1 MSDQP
6 ERSAIHCL
14 LEPRSVAVVGASP
27 TSFVGRVVIEN
38 LRLLGFDGPIYPVN
52 PRYEEVLGLPCF
64 PSIDEVPAAPEAVA
78 AAVRIDLVPG
88 VLRAAAKSGV
98 RAAIVPGGGFS
109 ETGETARVAQAEI
122 GEIGRDFGMAIA
134 GPNCMGVVSPRRA
147 TALYIGS
154 LPEHLLPGRVAVV
167 SQSGSVIEAM
177 VNMGPRVGFSALVS
191 SGTEAATTSGEYLE
205 HFAADPATGAAC
217 VFLEGFRDPAG
228 FVRGAK
234 AMRAAG
240 KPLAVLQAGR
250 SAEAAAAIAAHSG
263 TLASADEV
271 VAGMLRHVGAVAV
284 DDLDEMIEI
293 AEVFARGALPKG
305 RRMIAVGDSGGE
317 AQLVADHARAMG
329 FQLPPPS
336 DALRTRLQ
344 AKWPNFSYIG
354 NPVDPWGVDPDFPTL
369 YEEILQG
376 MADEDL
382 DVVAVAI
389 DKVTSWMGEHEVDL
403 GEASARSLIAA
414 TRRTG
419 KYGVFLTLH
428 GMGPAH
434 PLVRDQLR
442 EAGVPLLHGLRPA
455 LAALRG
461 AAWWQAW
468 RPRTPPT
475 SSDGPSA
482 TRGVPAPDEPGP
494 ILSEAASRAI
504 LEPYGVPMVPAE
516 IAETADAAA
525 AVAERL
531 GLPVVMKANVPGV
544 AHKSAA
550 GIVAV
555 GVATPDTVRST
566 FDRLLRRAEENGT
579 PARGVLVEAT
589 ASGVEVICGMRHDP
603 VFGPVVLLGVGGTLT
618 EVLKDVSI
626 RLVPPS
632 VEDLDEMLEECAVG
646 RLLERAG
653 ADGAPVKR
661 AIAALARIA
670 VERPEIREV
679 DVNPMFAGPHGAA
692 AADALVVLGDPE

>member
-1 MSDQP
+1 MPDQP
-6 ERSAIHCL
+6 RRSAIDCL

-38 LRLLGFDGPIYPVN
+38 LRLLGFEGPIYPVN

-64 PSIDEVPAAPEAVA
+64 PSIEEVPAPPEALA
-78 AAVRIDLVPG
+78 AAVRIERVPE
-88 VLRAAAKSGV
+88 VLRAAATGGV

-109 ETGETARVAQAEI
+109 ETGEAARVAQAEI
-122 GEIGRDFGMAIA
+122 GEIARDFDMAVA
-134 GPNCMGVVSPRRA
+134 GPNCMGVISPGRS

-191 SGTEAATTSGEYLE
+191 SGTEAATSSGAYLE
-205 HFAADPATGAAC
+205 HFAADPSTGAAC
-217 VFLEGFRDPAG
+217 VFLEGFRDPQA
-228 FVRGAK
+228 FIRGAK

-271 VAGMLRHVGAVAV
+271 VAGLLRHVGAIALE
-284 DDLDEMIEI
+284 DLDEMIEI
-293 AEVFARGALPKG
+293 AEVFARGNLPGG
-305 RRMIAVGDSGGE
+305 RRLIAVGDSGGE
-317 AQLVADHARAMG
+317 AQLVADHARAAG
-329 FQLPPPS
+329 FELPPPT
-336 DALRTRLQ
+336 DALRERLQ

-376 MADEDL
+376 MADEDV

-419 KYGVFLTLH
+419 KYGVYLTLH

-461 AAWWQAW
+461 AAWWRGW
-468 RPRTPPT
+468 RPRTPL
-475 SSDGPSA
+475 
-482 TRGVPAPDEPGP
+482 PAPEGATPAWVPPSEPGP

-504 LEPYGVPMVPAE
+504 LEPYGVPMVAGE
-516 IAETADAAA
+516 VAETADAAA
-525 AVAERL
+525 TVAGAL
-531 GLPVVMKANVPGV
+531 GFPVVMKADAPGV
-544 AHKSAA
+544 AHKSDA

-555 GVATPDTVRST
+555 GVGTADAVRST
-566 FDRLLRRAEENGT
+566 FDRLMRRADENGT

-632 VEDLDEMLEECAVG
+632 VEDLDEMLGECAVG
-646 RLLERAG
+646 RLIERTG
-653 ADGAPVKR
+653 GDPEPLR
-661 AIAALARIA
+661 RTIAALARLA

-679 DVNPMFAGPHGAA
+679 DVNPMFVGRHGAA
-692 AADALVVLGDPE
+692 AADALVVIGSPG

>member
-1 MSDQP
+1 MPDQP
-6 ERSAIHCL
+6 ERSAIDYL

-27 TSFVGRVVIEN
+27 TSYVGRVVIEN

-78 AAVRIDLVPG
+78 AAVRIDLVPS
-88 VLRAAAKSGV
+88 VLRAAAKRGV

-134 GPNCMGVVSPRRA
+134 GPNCMGVVSPGRA
-147 TALYIGS
+147 NALYIGS

-217 VFLEGFRDPAG
+217 VFLEGFRDPDG
-228 FVRGAK
+228 FVRGAR

-271 VAGMLRHVGAVAV
+271 VAGMLRHVGAVRV

-305 RRMIAVGDSGGE
+305 RRLIAVGDSGGE

-329 FQLPPPS
+329 FALPQPT
-336 DALRTRLQ
+336 DALKARLQ
-344 AKWPNFSYIG
+344 ARWPNFSFIG

-376 MADEDL
+376 MADEDV
-382 DVVAVAI
+382 DIVGVAI

-403 GEASARSLIAA
+403 GEASARSLISA

-461 AAWWQAW
+461 AAWWEAW
-468 RPRTPPT
+468 RPRTPAAAP
-475 SSDGPSA
+475 DGPA
-482 TRGVPAPDEPGP
+482 EARRVAPDDPGL
-494 ILSEAASRAI
+494 ILSEASSRAI
-504 LEPYGVPMVPAE
+504 LEPYGVPMVAGE
-516 IAETADAAA
+516 VAETADAA
-525 AVAERL
+525 VGGAERL
-531 GLPVVMKANVPGV
+531 GFPVVMKANAPGV

-555 GVATPDTVRST
+555 GVATPDAARST
-566 FDRLLRRAEENGT
+566 FDRLVGRAGENGT

-653 ADGAPVKR
+653 ADAGPVKR
-661 AIAALARIA
+661 TIAALAALA

-679 DVNPMFAGPHGAA
+679 DVNPMFVGPDGAA
-692 AADALVVLGDPE
+692 AADALVVLGDAG